1 VVQSAPLRGVLRRP
15 DASARWLA
23 AQLPPGAQRVLEL
36 GAGSAALTQRLAR
49 RVGCEVVTAD
59 LSLRAVLRARGER
72 AGLVCDAEALPVRQG
87 AFDAI
92 VAEHLVDLLEAPLPF
107 LVACA
112 RALKRHGT
120 FLAAT
125 VEPALGGSSDDTFA
139 RLVHQAGL
147 RVTLTRDGAL
157 WPRVHSP
164 RRVELYVD
172 FLLEAVKP

>member
-1 VVQSAPLRGVLRRP
+1 
-15 DASARWLA
+15 
-23 AQLPPGAQRVLEL
+23 
-36 GAGSAALTQRLAR
+36 
-49 RVGCEVVTAD
+49 VGCEVVTAD

-172 FLLEAVKP
+172 FLLKALKP